1 MAGQG
6 RPSRQSAPEQA
17 ERQAWRVLVM
27 VLKAKLEAVEAG
39 ITTITGFQEQDM
51 PTNKGPEKQ
60 IGKDDVAAGAA
71 GCCGRCGLGRLGW
84 GRTGNRRWG
93 NSHSRRGSSGG
104 SCCCGW
110 GCRLWRL
117 EGGQGLQEEVSLMPC
132 DPVITLG
139 DLPLPLRQV
148 TLGRDG

>member
-71 GCCGRCGLGRLGW
+71 GAAVTQSSPADHSLY
-84 GRTGNRRWG
+84 TG
-93 NSHSRRGSSGG
+93 SGA
-104 SCCCGW
+104 
-110 GCRLWRL
+110 
-117 EGGQGLQEEVSLMPC
+117 PA
-132 DPVITLG
+132 PA
-139 DLPLPLRQV
+139 
-148 TLGRDG
+148 

>member
-1 MAGQG
+1 
-6 RPSRQSAPEQA
+6 
-17 ERQAWRVLVM
+17 M

-71 GCCGRCGLGRLGW
+71 GAAAGAGLGGLG
-84 GRTGNRRWG
+84 GAGLAI
-93 NSHSRRGSSGG
+93 GG
-104 SCCCGW
+104 GAIAIPAVAVVAVPAVAVG

>member
-71 GCCGRCGLGRLGW
+71 AGAGLGGLGGAGLAIGGGAIAIPAVAVVAVPAVAVGAVAFGAW
-84 GRTGNRRWG
+84 KVAKAFRKK
-93 NSHSRRGSSGG
+93 SR
-104 SCCCGW
+104 
-110 GCRLWRL
+110 
-117 EGGQGLQEEVSLMPC
+117 
-132 DPVITLG
+132 
-139 DLPLPLRQV
+139 
-148 TLGRDG
+148 